1 MPPMLDP
8 AQALAAANRP
18 IPSTA
23 APARRVLVL
32 GGAGALGSAVLER
45 LLSTHRFDRVGVVVT
60 QPLAPALRGLSVVG
74 DQLADWASLGADTA
88 VIVFDRERRSFG
100 REDAFLRPQ
109 PASLLALATQLHRA
123 GVRRL
128 AVAVPHQAAM
138 LPLALRAGLASMDE
152 TAVAGLG
159 FEQLVFMRLA
169 AAAGAPAGDPEAA
182 SPPQRLANWVLRQL
196 HWMVPS
202 DEQPVRAATVAR
214 VIAALVLAWPE
225 ASRATR
231 VLPPALLWHAAQGA
245 DVTDLVERWLG
256 GAPLPAIKS
265 PSHRW

>member
-1 MPPMLDP
+1 MLDP
-8 AQALAAANRP
+8 AQALAAAHRATP
-18 IPSTA
+18 TTA
-23 APARRVLVL
+23 RAARRVLVL
-32 GGAGALGSAVLER
+32 GGAGPLGSAVLER
-45 LLSTHRFDRVGVVVT
+45 LLTTHRFERVGVVVT

-74 DQLADWASLGADTA
+74 QSPADWAAQGADSA
-88 VIVFDRERRSFG
+88 VVVFDRERRSFG
-100 REDAFLRPQ
+100 REDAFLRPK
-109 PASLLALATQLHRA
+109 PASLLMLATQLQQA

-128 AVAVPHQAAM
+128 LVAVPHQAAM
-138 LPLALRAGLASMDE
+138 LPMALRAGLASLDE
-152 TAVAGLG
+152 AAVAALG
-159 FEQLVFMRLA
+159 FEQLAFMRLA
-169 AAAGAPAGDPEAA
+169 DSAGGGMAAATPASA
-182 SPPQRLANWVLRQL
+182 PQRLANWVLRQL

-256 GAPLPAIKS
+256 GEPLAPIKS
-265 PSHRW
+265 PLRRW

>member
-1 MPPMLDP
+1 MRLMLDP

-18 IPSTA
+18 TA
-23 APARRVLVL
+23 LTTTPARRVLVL
-32 GGAGALGSAVLER
+32 GGAGPLGSAVLER
-45 LLSTHRFDRVGVVVT
+45 LLSTHRFERVGVVVT
-60 QPLAPALRGLSVVG
+60 QPLAPALRGLSVVTER
-74 DQLADWASLGADTA
+74 LADWAQLGADTA

-109 PASLLALATQLHRA
+109 PAALLTLARQLQQA

-128 AVAVPHQAAM
+128 LVAVPHQAAM
-138 LPLALRAGLASMDE
+138 LPLALRAGLASLDE
-152 TAVAGLG
+152 GAVAALG

-169 AAAGAPAGDPEAA
+169 SAGGEPSQAAGVA
-182 SPPQRLANWVLRQL
+182 SPPQRLAHWVLNQL

-231 VLPPALLWHAAQGA
+231 VLPPTLLWHAAQGA
-245 DVTDLVERWLG
+245 DVTDLVERWLAG
-256 GAPLPAIKS
+256 EPLAPIKS
-265 PSHRW
+265 PQRRW